1 MMQRK
6 EKISLR
12 VPLDKCIERFL
23 AISLVFEHL
32 AHTGP
37 HCNGVICKLFQ
48 HFYNLLILVLSA
60 DVNIVPRFAC
70 SLFFIESVK

>member
-23 AISLVFEHL
+23 TISLVFEDL

-37 HCNGVICKLFQ
+37 HCNGVICKLLQ
-48 HFYNLLILVLSA
+48 HFYDLLILVLGT
-60 DVNIVPRFAC
+60 DVNIVPRFTC
-70 SLFFIESVK
+70 SLFFIESMK